1 MTAKAKAARISKA
14 RAKQKAKTT
23 KSIPRQSWAERA
35 RASAVVFWL
44 EVGAICATLL
54 GLGFAGW
61 GLWEQVHVNRDDALA
76 RNWTL
81 LTTPASGNS
90 GKVQALEYLA
100 SKGMVL
106 DGIDLSCNAMRGI
119 EKSDAGEDRCARPP
133 YLQSLNLS
141 ETKHGQPI
149 SLIRAN
155 LSGANLVNANLS
167 GAYLGGAD
175 LSGAGL
181 VRANLSGAYLW
192 GSDLSGAELIGANLS
207 GASLGK
213 ADLSGAKLSEANLS
227 GANLSSADFRN
238 AKGIDRA
245 EFTDAWAWAIR
256 KPTDLPVKIDLCL
269 PEQVPEQVLVQE
281 LLLLIL
287 QRPNPCIAPEG

>member
-23 KSIPRQSWAERA
+23 RSIPRQSWAERA
-35 RASAVVFWL
+35 RASTVVFWL

-61 GLWEQVHVNRDDALA
+61 GLWEQVRVNRDDALA

-106 DGIDLSCNAMRGI
+106 DGIDLSCKAMRGI
-119 EKSDAGEDRCARPP
+119 EKSDAGEDRCARRP
-133 YLQSLNLS
+133 YLKSLNLS

-149 SLIRAN
+149 SLNRAN
-155 LSGANLVNANLS
+155 LSGANLW
-167 GAYLGGAD
+167 D
-175 LSGAGL
+175 
-181 VRANLSGAYLW
+181 ANLSGAYLW
-192 GSDLSGAELIGANLS
+192 D
-207 GASLGK
+207 
-213 ADLSGAKLSEANLS
+213 ADLSGAHLGNADLSGANLGNAGLSGANLRGADLSGADLREANLS

-238 AKGIDRA
+238 AKEIDRA
-245 EFTDAWAWAIR
+245 AFTGAWAWADQ
-256 KPTDLPVKIDLCL
+256 KPTDLPVKIDLCV
-269 PEQVPEQVLVQE
+269 PEQVPEQE
-281 LLLLIL
+281 LLALRL
-287 QRPNPCIAPEG
+287 QRPNPCIAPEE